1 MLRAL
6 AERAMQ
12 QSRRAAAPVDPSTFY
27 RAFKAYYSA
36 AARATRHPSPHG
48 TAHSIRGGIQKVHTV
63 PELPPVAACLP
74 AAHDVLLQEGA
85 GDRTAH
91 LVRLIALDTAL
102 GGTDSG
108 ELALLEALTE
118 YGIGEEA
125 LARAAA
131 VAPLFKA
138 HGYRFFATD
147 DLVRL
152 SVQTG

>member
-6 AERAMQ
+6 AEREMQ
-12 QSRRAAAPVDPSTFY
+12 QSRRAAAPVDPDTFF
-27 RAFKAYYSA
+27 RAFQAFYGA
-36 AARATRHPSPHG
+36 AARATPKPSPHG
-48 TAHSIRGGIQKVHTV
+48 SAHSHRGGNKAAHTV
-63 PELPPVAACLP
+63 PELPPVAACLA
-74 AAHDVLLQEGA
+74 AAHDVLLREQGA
-85 GDRTAH
+85 DRTNH

-102 GGTDSG
+102 GGGKSG
-108 ELALLEALTE
+108 QLALLEALTAH
-118 YGIGEEA
+118 GIGEEA

-152 SVQTG
+152 SAQPG